1 MREALTGTVSSACL
15 GVYTLVQKELSES
28 IDPYDVTG
36 DICLSSN
43 QSQLKIFN
51 QQLLRSRLPYLSP
64 QVLELDSVK
73 QQQVIN

>member
-1 MREALTGTVSSACL
+1 MREAITGTVSSACF

-51 QQLLRSRLPYLSP
+51 QQL
-64 QVLELDSVK
+64 
-73 QQQVIN
+73 